1 MSQPLST
8 GAEEYLSW
16 LAVEKG
22 RSRNTLA
29 AYRRDIAVWERWAR
43 DAGIDPLDAGPEA
56 IERHLAELRGQGRHP
71 TSMARSTTALRGL
84 FRFLVGEGTIA
95 GDPTA
100 DLRSPRLPRRLPKAL
115 GESQVSELLDS
126 VSGTGAADL
135 RDRALLEL
143 LYGSGARISEV
154 VGLSLADLQ
163 GDQTPPPG
171 VRQGG
176 QGAPRPPGWPGP
188 GRSGRAGCHPTVGPS
203 WPPTAGAGAPTPRRC
218 SSTPGAG
225 ASAARGPGPSSNTAP
240 SGWGSEPWSAP
251 MCCDIPAPATC
262 WPTGPTSGSSRSSW
276 ATSPSPP
283 PRSTPE
289 LSHDHLRT
297 SYEQAH
303 PRASLP
309 QLK

>member
-163 GDQTPPPG
+163 GDQSLLRVFGKGAKERLVPLGGPARAALDSWLSPHGRPLLAPDRWRRRSDAEAVFINTRG
-171 VRQGG
+171 GRLSRQGAWAVVQHRAERVG
-176 QGAPRPPGWPGP
+176 LGAVVSPHVLRH
-188 GRSGRAGCHPTVGPS
+188 SCASHML
-203 WPPTAGAGAPTPRRC
+203 AHGA
-218 SSTPGAG
+218 
-225 ASAARGPGPSSNTAP
+225 
-240 SGWGSEPWSAP
+240 
-251 MCCDIPAPATC
+251 DIRVVQELLGHVSIAT
-262 WPTGPTSGSSRSSW
+262 TQIYTR
-276 ATSPSPP
+276 
-283 PRSTPE
+283 